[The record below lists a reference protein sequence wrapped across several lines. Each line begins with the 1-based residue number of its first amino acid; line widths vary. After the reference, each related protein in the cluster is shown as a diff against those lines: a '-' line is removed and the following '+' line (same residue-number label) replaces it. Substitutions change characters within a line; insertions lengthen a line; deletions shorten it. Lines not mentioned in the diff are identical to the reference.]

1 MPRAFMTIWGSGRA
15 PWRFG
20 CLRVGVFAL
29 GLAGLACGGDA
40 GSENSPRST
49 GSSSPVGG
57 AGGAADAGSDEP
69 LEPPVSPFEPPPIDD
84 TPFEDPGC
92 PPVSAPPPDLNQCN
106 PLATPSGCPDG
117 EACFPFVSYPS
128 GPCEVELFG
137 AMCRLAG
144 SGTQGQ
150 SCANDG
156 CAADHVCVSTGRG
169 TQCTR
174 LCRLEGVGSVCDP
187 GLLCLPIDIEGY
199 GGCL

>member
-1 MPRAFMTIWGSGRA
+1 M
-15 PWRFG
+15 
-20 CLRVGVFAL
+20 
-29 GLAGLACGGDA
+29 D
-40 GSENSPRST
+40 
-49 GSSSPVGG
+49 
-57 AGGAADAGSDEP
+57 
-69 LEPPVSPFEPPPIDD
+69 PFEPPPVDD
-84 TPFEDPGC
+84 TPFEEPGC
-92 PPVSAPPPDLNQCN
+92 PPITAPPPDLNACN
-106 PLATPSGCPDG
+106 PLATPSGCAEG

-137 AMCRLAG
+137 SVCRLAG

-174 LCRLEGVGSVCDP
+174 LCRLGEGTQNVCDP